1 MIFDKID
8 QPRNMLRSVTTN
20 ATKAGAMTRKCSTT
34 LVSSNWAASNCCYR
48 CRYSSFQFV
57 ETVPP
62 AVPTKRFASNDSCD
76 NRISDDNVVKIE
88 SSKGRSRTQR
98 RRRRFALNSGD
109 DDGSGAQV
117 VPSYKDFLHK
127 FTVVSMYRNYLKCIR
142 SMDGQKD
149 ELNSMKSELYYQV
162 KREFQANKNESDKY
176 AIQRTLQEGR
186 RRYQELQH
194 MVPTARKKSAPSPS
208 PSSLQ
213 YLEEDSWLN
222 IKDPED
228 PRGRVGQGWPWETK
242 GDE

>member
-1 MIFDKID
+1 
-8 QPRNMLRSVTTN
+8 MLRSAADKAARAGASARRSN
-20 ATKAGAMTRKCSTT
+20 ATFVRSDFANKNPSCQCRHPSCQLIEIDPPIATT
-34 LVSSNWAASNCCYR
+34 
-48 CRYSSFQFV
+48 
-57 ETVPP
+57 T
-62 AVPTKRFASNDSCD
+62 RFASSGSGYNG
-76 NRISDDNVVKIE
+76 ISDDDSVNI
-88 SSKGRSRTQR
+88 SISKSRSRTQR
-98 RRRRFALNSGD
+98 RRRRFALNVGD
-109 DDGSGAQV
+109 DDGSGLQV